1 MGPVV
6 SGSLSLPIL
15 SLHHW
20 ASVSSVRFGELLVSF
35 SELRSAFLT
44 TTLKIS
50 EEAILKGPEVWPLLC
65 FQI

>member
-6 SGSLSLPIL
+6 PGSLSLPIL

-20 ASVSSVRFGELLVSF
+20 ASVSSVKFGELLVSF
-35 SELRSAFLT
+35 SELRNPFLS

-50 EEAILKGPEVWPLLC
+50 EEAILKDPEVWPLLC